1 MHQASWSHWYALD
14 GQNQHVL
21 VPVRDQIL
29 IDYAPWRCHYT
40 RVPSH
45 IRIGQVLL
53 PRDGCNQHEPRWHPN
68 LRRVHQEGEVMRH
81 IVIGT
86 IAMLTITL
94 FIELIGIYRF
104 RTEIDRLREAC
115 GLTETP

>member
-1 MHQASWSHWYALD
+1 
-14 GQNQHVL
+14 
-21 VPVRDQIL
+21 
-29 IDYAPWRCHYT
+29 
-40 RVPSH
+40 
-45 IRIGQVLL
+45 
-53 PRDGCNQHEPRWHPN
+53 
-68 LRRVHQEGEVMRH
+68 MRH